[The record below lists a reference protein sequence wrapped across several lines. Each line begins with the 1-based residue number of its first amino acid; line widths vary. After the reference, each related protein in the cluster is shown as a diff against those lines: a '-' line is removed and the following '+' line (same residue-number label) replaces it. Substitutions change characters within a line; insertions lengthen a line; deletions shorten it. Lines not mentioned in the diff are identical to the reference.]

1 MGDDE
6 LNKNGTLLQ
15 FVGNELRYPGVLLLS
30 ATCYVTPFWRLIR
43 SSSTLAGSSL
53 GSRGTSLP
61 SNARSLGL
69 GQPSRDDAHD
79 LHDILGVR
87 IVLRVNQRLGDV
99 GAAGADLGQPVAE
112 RPDRGANLVGRD
124 HVSCRSMS
132 TRARSSGFMGQECVV
147 VGPAQR
153 RSSARC
159 GPRRA
164 GVNFPG
170 RTMELLIIRHA
181 IAEDGAETTRSD
193 DERRLT
199 TEGRKKMRLGARGLT
214 RVVPDLA
221 VLASSP
227 LVRARQTA
235 DIVARAYGGLD
246 VTTAAELAP
255 DGSPNAVAAWLNRR
269 RADGV
274 VALVGHEP
282 ALSNLVSWLLSG
294 AARPLIE
301 MKKGAAC
308 LLAFPG
314 GKAGPGTAVLRWA
327 LTPAQ
332 LRDLGA

>member
-1 MGDDE
+1 
-6 LNKNGTLLQ
+6 
-15 FVGNELRYPGVLLLS
+15 
-30 ATCYVTPFWRLIR
+30 
-43 SSSTLAGSSL
+43 
-53 GSRGTSLP
+53 
-61 SNARSLGL
+61 
-69 GQPSRDDAHD
+69 
-79 LHDILGVR
+79 
-87 IVLRVNQRLGDV
+87 
-99 GAAGADLGQPVAE
+99 
-112 RPDRGANLVGRD
+112 
-124 HVSCRSMS
+124 
-132 TRARSSGFMGQECVV
+132 
-147 VGPAQR
+147 
-153 RSSARC
+153 
-159 GPRRA
+159 
-164 GVNFPG
+164 
-170 RTMELLIIRHA
+170 MELLIIRHA